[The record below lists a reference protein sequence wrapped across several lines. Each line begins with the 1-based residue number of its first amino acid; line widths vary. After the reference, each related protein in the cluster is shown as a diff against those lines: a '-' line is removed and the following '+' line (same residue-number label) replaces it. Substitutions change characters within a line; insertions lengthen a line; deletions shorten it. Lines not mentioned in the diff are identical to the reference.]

1 MALDQLKAFMQRMQD
16 DPALKQE
23 VLGSSTADDVAN
35 IAHRLGYEF
44 SGDELLRASGK
55 KFDRVTVRKNEIPGE
70 YN

>member
-23 VLGSSTADDVAN
+23 VLGSSTADDVAI

-55 KFDRVTVRKNEIPGE
+55 KFDRVNVRKNEIPGE